1 MNFPYSQGEEVTV
14 NTKSLKMTAGG
25 RGPVRV
31 YLCSASE
38 KKKKK
43 SLAKT
48 EQGKGFYLCHFVH
61 QDFSDTMKYQK
72 LHATRLKWGVGWG
85 CRGGC

>member
-43 SLAKT
+43 A
-48 EQGKGFYLCHFVH
+48 
-61 QDFSDTMKYQK
+61 
-72 LHATRLKWGVGWG
+72 
-85 CRGGC
+85 

>member
-25 RGPVRV
+25 REPMRV
-31 YLCSASE
+31 YLYSIPE
-38 KKKKK
+38 KKI

-48 EQGKGFYLCHFVH
+48 EHGEGFYLRRFVH
-61 QDFSDTMKYQK
+61 RDSFDIMQHQT
-72 LHATRLKWGVGWG
+72 LHATRRRWGLGWG
-85 CRGGC
+85 CSGECHY